1 MNYFFRTVTFLF
13 YPSFTSVVG
22 GRDPTRGTRWL
33 SQGVLALPQ
42 SHLLHSRF
50 LLEAVS
56 ALPWAGPTAR
66 NPDSLA
72 LSLKR
77 PTSRGDAHNGA
88 GGGGRIRGTTQA
100 TLYGRG
106 GGRGGSKSSLA
117 GSGAELRGPG
127 PSR

>member
-13 YPSFTSVVG
+13 YRSFTSVVG

-88 GGGGRIRGTTQA
+88 GAGVVFAGQRRRRFTAVVGV
-100 TLYGRG
+100 
-106 GGRGGSKSSLA
+106 GGSQSSLA
-117 GSGAELRGPG
+117 GSGAELRGPA
-127 PSR
+127 RN

>member
-1 MNYFFRTVTFLF
+1 MNSFFRTVKLPF
-13 YPSFTSVVG
+13 YRSFTSVVG

-33 SQGVLALPQ
+33 SQGVLSLPQ
-42 SHLLHSRF
+42 SHLLHWRF

-66 NPDSLA
+66 NPDSHA

-77 PTSRGDAHNGA
+77 PTSRADAHNG

-106 GGRGGSKSSLA
+106 EAGVGRSPASLA
-117 GSGAELRGPG
+117 PARN
-127 PSR
+127 